1 MIKKLKVGVIGAGI
15 MGRSH
20 ARVYS
25 DMDKV
30 GLTAVCDKDNESAN
44 EIAKKYNA
52 KPFTD
57 YKQIDENLDA
67 VSVCVPTKLHKDVA
81 MFFINEGINV
91 IIEKPIAD
99 SMEEAKTLIEA
110 AKKNKV
116 KLMVG
121 HVERFNP
128 IVTEIKKRLENND
141 LGKIYSISTFRFS
154 PFPHR
159 VIDVGVTTDLAVH
172 DIDIVMYLNNA
183 KIKRIYAE
191 TGQRIHASHEDMLNA
206 LIKFDNNV
214 TGIINTNWLTP
225 KKVRELYVTGE
236 KGMFVAKYLTQDLY
250 FYKNEFAEKDFDYSK
265 GITGVIE
272 GEMVKIKINNK
283 EPLLAELEEFTDC
296 IIENR
301 KPIVGGEDGLKVLEI
316 ADKILESAKNNKVV
330 FL

>member
-1 MIKKLKVGVIGAGI
+1 MGKLKVGVIGAGA

-30 GLTAVCDKDNESAN
+30 ELMAVCDKDKKTAN

-52 KPFTD
+52 NPFTD
-57 YKQIDENLDA
+57 YKKIDKSLDA

-81 MFFINEGINV
+81 LFFINRGVNV
-91 IIEKPIAD
+91 LVEKPIAS
-99 SMEEAKTLIEA
+99 SMEEAKILIEA
-110 AKKNKV
+110 AKKNDV

-128 IVTEIKKRLENND
+128 VIAEIKKRIESNE

-172 DIDIVMYLNNA
+172 DIDIVMYLNDA
-183 KIKRIYAE
+183 KINRIYAE
-191 TGQRIHASHEDMLNA
+191 IGQRIHSSHEDMLNA
-206 LIKFDNNV
+206 IIKFDNNV
-214 TGIINTNWLTP
+214 TGTISTNWLTP
-225 KKVRELYVTGE
+225 KKVRELNVTGE
-236 KGMFVAKYLTQDLY
+236 KGMFIAEYLTQDLY
-250 FYKNEFAEKDFDYSK
+250 FYKNQFAEKNFDYSK
-265 GITGVIE
+265 GIKSVIE
-272 GEMVKIKINNK
+272 GDMVKIKISSK
-283 EPLLAELEEFTDC
+283 EPLLAELEEFADC
-296 IIENR
+296 IIKGR
-301 KPIVGGEDGLKVLEI
+301 KPMVSGEDGLKVLEI
-316 ADKILESAKNNKVV
+316 ASKMLEAAKTNKVM

>member
-1 MIKKLKVGVIGAGI
+1 MNKLKVAVIGAGA

-20 ARVYS
+20 ARIYS
-25 DMDKV
+25 DMANAE
-30 GLTAVCDKDNESAN
+30 LSAVCDKDEKTAG
-44 EIAKKYNA
+44 ETAKKYNA
-52 KPFTD
+52 SPFTD
-57 YKQIDENLDA
+57 YKKIDKSLDA

-81 MFFINEGINV
+81 LFFIRKGSNV
-91 IIEKPIAD
+91 IVEKPIAGN
-99 SMEEAKTLIEA
+99 MEEAKILIEA
-110 AKKNKV
+110 AKKHNV

-128 IVTEIKKRLENND
+128 IVTEIKKRLENNE
-141 LGKIYSISTFRFS
+141 LGKIYGISTFRFS

-172 DIDIVMYLNNA
+172 DIDIVMYLNDA

-206 LIKFDNNV
+206 IIKFEDNV

-236 KGMFVAKYLTQDLY
+236 KGMFAANYLTQDLY

-265 GITGVIE
+265 GITSVME
-272 GEMVKIKINNK
+272 GDMIKIKINSK

-296 IIENR
+296 IAEDRN
-301 KPIVGGEDGLKVLEI
+301 PMVSGEDGLKALEI
-316 ADKILESAKNNKVV
+316 ASKMLEAAKTNKVV